1 MATNL
6 TNPELVF
13 ASNQALIS
21 ARAELAKVKLFS
33 TNFSADAAQP
43 GETMKVPIFLAGA
56 AQAFNKATSNYE
68 TSNGTVW
75 WVPMT
80 FKTHL
85 HSTWEFNDKDT
96 LATNID
102 LWRNAGIASGEA
114 IVQGIVENI
123 MSVINKTTIPT
134 SGTDPNAVDADGT
147 PLANAPTFSA
157 HNEVVFAGAA
167 GNTLKKQV
175 AKLRATAQKVG
186 IKPRRSVL
194 VVNSDMFAEL
204 LDLLD
209 SNVYGGAE
217 AVRNGI
223 IPNLYG
229 WKAIMECNEFPTAAG
244 ENLVGA
250 VIQEDC
256 LAIAGRQIVPGSPSC
271 YDEVGTTTDPDS
283 GLVLTTRKH
292 GKPGTGDT
300 FATIEALFGYK
311 LLQPSKVIRLVSAA
325 TATAGGE
332 DAE

>member
-13 ASNQALIS
+13 ATNQAIIS

-43 GETMKVPIFLAGA
+43 GETMKVPIFLAGS

-85 HSTWEFNDKDT
+85 HSTWEFGDKDT
-96 LATNID
+96 LATNLD
-102 LWRNAGIASGEA
+102 LWRHAGIAAGEA
-114 IVQGIVENI
+114 IGQGVVENI
-123 MSVINKTTIPT
+123 MSVINKTTVPT
-134 SGTDPNAVDADGT
+134 SGKDPNAVNENGDA
-147 PLANAPTFSA
+147 LALAPSFSA
-157 HNEVVFAGAA
+157 HNEVVFAGAS

-175 AKLRATAQKVG
+175 AKLRATAKKVG

-194 VVNSDMFAEL
+194 AVNSDTFAEL

-209 SNVYGGAE
+209 SNVYGGSE

-229 WKAIMECNEFPTAAG
+229 WKAIMECDEYTSAEG

-271 YDEVGTTTDPDS
+271 YDEVGTTTDPDT

-292 GKPGTGDT
+292 GNPRTGDT
-300 FATIEALFGYK
+300 FATVEALFSYK
-311 LLQPSKVIRLVSAA
+311 LLQPTKVIRLVSEA
-325 TATAGGE
+325 TTS